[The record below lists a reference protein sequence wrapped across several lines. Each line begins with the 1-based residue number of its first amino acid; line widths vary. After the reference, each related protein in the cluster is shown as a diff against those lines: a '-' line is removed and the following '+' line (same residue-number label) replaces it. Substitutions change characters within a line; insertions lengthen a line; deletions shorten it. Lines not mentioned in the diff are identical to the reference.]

1 MNQED
6 ASKCLR
12 LKNLP
17 TESAQAH
24 DSKEQRIEE
33 GWGVVI
39 SSALSA
45 LFCEQAVSRARNINA
60 REFFAIEVIEHV
72 KR

>member
-1 MNQED
+1 MI
-6 ASKCLR
+6 L
-12 LKNLP
+12 
-17 TESAQAH
+17 
-24 DSKEQRIEE
+24 KEQRIEE

-45 LFCEQAVSRARNINA
+45 LFCEQIVSRARNINA
-60 REFFAIEVIEHV
+60 GEFLSIEVIEHV